1 MSNISIEKSLSK
13 ENNHH
18 VFKIKFSDNQYI
30 MQYKSLDVMD
40 VLKVKNTIETR
51 IEKFFNG
58 QCDIL
63 KTSDIKGLEYIKKE
77 LI

>member
-1 MSNISIEKSLSK
+1 
-13 ENNHH
+13 
-18 VFKIKFSDNQYI
+18 

-77 LI
+77 L